1 MSQTRREFITGFC
14 ALGSTLCLG
23 SRAVAD
29 EQTASISF
37 LVVGD
42 WGKPDMSTNAMEVA
56 SRMEKQAEAIDVA
69 FVISTGD
76 NFYERGVAS
85 TGDPL
90 WQTAFEDV
98 YSAPAL
104 QVPWYVVL
112 GNHDYNGTPDAELAY
127 ALRSRRWNMP
137 ARYYVEQQ
145 VLADGTRADFFFL
158 DTNMLVDVNLGN
170 RWFDAGA
177 DAQEQLE
184 WLDTMLAASPA
195 AWKFVV
201 GHHPIYSGG
210 EHGNSQALIDGVLP
224 LLKQHAVQVYINGHD
239 HDLEHIEREG
249 IHFLTSGGGAEWNPV
264 EATQNALFSAA
275 SLGFL
280 SATVMASRLEI
291 SFINENG
298 DVLYSAAIAIR
309 D

>member
-1 MSQTRREFITGFC
+1 MNGASLGMSQTRREFITGFC

-170 RWFDAGA
+170 RWFD
-177 DAQEQLE
+177 
-184 WLDTMLAASPA
+184 
-195 AWKFVV
+195 
-201 GHHPIYSGG
+201 
-210 EHGNSQALIDGVLP
+210 
-224 LLKQHAVQVYINGHD
+224 
-239 HDLEHIEREG
+239 
-249 IHFLTSGGGAEWNPV
+249 
-264 EATQNALFSAA
+264 
-275 SLGFL
+275 
-280 SATVMASRLEI
+280 
-291 SFINENG
+291 
-298 DVLYSAAIAIR
+298 
-309 D
+309 